1 MDLTVLP
8 RLITYGNKMRTFV
21 PGVNPLRIWNGQAAK
36 LFGMVDR
43 HDVAEDWIPTA
54 ENINALPPPLRR
66 YIDWLHAEADPQNTI
81 RENYRLKI
89 ENAMLRR
96 ECERLAKRA
105 PTRSVR
111 SEIA

>member
-1 MDLTVLP
+1 
-8 RLITYGNKMRTFV
+8 MRTLMS
-21 PGVNPLRIWNGQAAK
+21 GVNPLRIWNAPAAK

-43 HDVAEDWIPTA
+43 HDDVADDWIPTA

-66 YIDWLHAEADPQNTI
+66 YIHWLHEEADPQSTI

-96 ECERLAKRA
+96 ECERLAKR
-105 PTRSVR
+105 TRD
-111 SEIA
+111 